1 MRPPRKLYS
10 LCVVQQSN
18 LPVLALRRAQVVHC
32 SSRRKVSV
40 GGGVGLGV
48 VPVACEEEEK
58 PPNQLFRKDFR
69 FGDGNGESDDGDVLL
84 LWVWFWLLLLLEED
98 PVWRPRKRSRLLAA
112 LKVEEDVDDLAEE
125 GESDGPPG

>member
-1 MRPPRKLYS
+1 
-10 LCVVQQSN
+10 
-18 LPVLALRRAQVVHC
+18 
-32 SSRRKVSV
+32 
-40 GGGVGLGV
+40 LGV
-48 VPVACEEEEK
+48 VPVACEEEK

-84 LWVWFWLLLLLEED
+84 LMLLLLEEED

-112 LKVEEDVDDLAEE
+112 LKVEEEDVDDLAEE